1 MDDLNFK
8 DVKEYDDNYIEKHTI
23 ENIENLHNIN
33 RNNIINNEIQIK
45 MDNEIQI
52 KMDNEIQIKM
62 DNKNSENER
71 DLEPDS
77 TEKRRRSSFFF
88 PVNSDS
94 KKEKN
99 KDEKSENKN
108 EKSEKSEKSE
118 KKVTLTSFIFLK
130 INPPQL
136 NEEIS
141 R

>member
-1 MDDLNFK
+1 VFFSYDGNDVEKDNNLDDLNFK
-8 DVKEYDDNYIEKHTI
+8 DVKDYDDNYIEKHTI
-23 ENIENLHNIN
+23 ENIENLHN
-33 RNNIINNEIQIK
+33 NNTNDIIN
-45 MDNEIQI
+45 
-52 KMDNEIQIKM
+52 NEIQIKM

-108 EKSEKSEKSE
+108 EKSEKSEK
-118 KKVTLTSFIFLK
+118 KVIMTSFIFLK